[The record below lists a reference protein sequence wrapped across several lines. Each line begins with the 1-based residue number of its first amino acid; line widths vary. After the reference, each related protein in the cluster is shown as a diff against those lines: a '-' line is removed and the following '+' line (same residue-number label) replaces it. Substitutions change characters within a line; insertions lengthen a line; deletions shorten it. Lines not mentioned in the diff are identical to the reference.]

1 MVPSDVVVSTLLV
14 FVSNGIVV
22 AVGDNDVVVEV
33 GMNVV
38 DVFVIVIDVVGY
50 LINKYVC

>member
-1 MVPSDVVVSTLLV
+1 MVPSDVVVSTLV
-14 FVSNGIVV
+14 VVSNGTV
-22 AVGDNDVVVEV
+22 AVGDNDAVVEV
-33 GMNVV
+33 GINVV